1 MATYLLM
8 RMVLLQLIEQDLV
21 VDILKKCF
29 KSDVKELTSDG
40 MLPLVRKGYDMMMG
54 DDDTT
59 PEYSDLMRQGFWGW
73 SNVRFVRINTSFFY
87 HFLVDGFLVQEECLH
102 KWTLT

>member
-1 MATYLLM
+1 M
-8 RMVLLQLIEQDLV
+8 
-21 VDILKKCF
+21 F

-59 PEYSDLMRQGFWGW
+59 PEYSDLMRQGFWGGAMLGL
-73 SNVRFVRINTSFFY
+73 SESIPAFY